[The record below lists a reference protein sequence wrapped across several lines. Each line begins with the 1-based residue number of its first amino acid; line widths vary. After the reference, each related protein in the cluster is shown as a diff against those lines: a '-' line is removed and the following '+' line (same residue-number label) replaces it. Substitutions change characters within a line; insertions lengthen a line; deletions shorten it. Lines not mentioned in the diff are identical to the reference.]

1 MEMERIRVAILEDQQ
16 VFREALE
23 AVLEGA
29 GMDVV
34 AGFAE
39 PGPFFARVRETL
51 PHVALV
57 DLQLD
62 LADWELPASGM
73 SALQWLHDFF
83 PAVKSL
89 VLSGHRETALVE
101 QCLQAGAAGYLWKQ
115 NVGCAEVVEAVER
128 VVRGERL
135 LPVGL
140 APSPPSPGFHPQ
152 PEPPLPGELSRLTP
166 REREVLGY
174 IAAGADN
181 LRIATSLGITERTVK
196 AHITSIYKKL
206 GSENRAQ
213 LAVLGCQL
221 GVQRPAS
228 L

>member
-1 MEMERIRVAILEDQQ
+1 MESERIRVAILEDQQ
-16 VFREALE
+16 VFREALV

-39 PGPFFARVRETL
+39 PAPFFARVRETL

-57 DLQLD
+57 DLRL
-62 LADWELPASGM
+62 ELPEWEAPTSGM
-73 SALQWLHDFF
+73 SALRCLHDFF
-83 PAVKSL
+83 PAVKPL
-89 VLSGHRETALVE
+89 VLSGHREAELVE

-135 LPVGL
+135 LPAGL
-140 APSPPSPGFHPQ
+140 SWPVSESPPQ
-152 PEPPLPGELSRLTP
+152 GELGRLTP

-181 LRIATSLGITERTVK
+181 LRIAACLGITERTVK
-196 AHITSIYKKL
+196 AHITSIYKKV
-206 GSENRAQ
+206 GAESRTQ

>member
-1 MEMERIRVAILEDQQ
+1 MESERIRVAILEDQQ
-16 VFREALE
+16 VFREALV

-34 AGFAE
+34 AGCAE
-39 PGPFFARVRETL
+39 PAPFLARVRETL

-57 DLQLD
+57 DLRL
-62 LADWELPASGM
+62 ELPEWDAPTGGM
-73 SALQWLHDFF
+73 SALQSLHDFF
-83 PAVKSL
+83 PAVKPL
-89 VLSGHRETALVE
+89 VLSGHREAALVE

-135 LPVGL
+135 LPAGL
-140 APSPPSPGFHPQ
+140 AWTQ
-152 PEPPLPGELSRLTP
+152 PESPPLPGELGRLTP

-181 LRIATSLGITERTVK
+181 MTIAASLGITERTVK
-196 AHITSIYKKL
+196 AHITSIYKKV
-206 GSENRAQ
+206 GSENRTQ

>member
-1 MEMERIRVAILEDQQ
+1 MESERIRVAILEDQQ
-16 VFREALE
+16 VFREALV

-29 GMDVV
+29 GMEVV
-34 AGFAE
+34 AGCAE
-39 PGPFFARVRETL
+39 PAPFFARVRETL

-57 DLQLD
+57 DLRL
-62 LADWELPASGM
+62 ELPEREAPTCGM
-73 SALQWLHDFF
+73 SALRRLRDFF
-83 PAVKSL
+83 PAVKPL
-89 VLSGHRETALVE
+89 VLSGHREQEVVE

-128 VVRGERL
+128 VGRGERL
-135 LPVGL
+135 LSVGM
-140 APSPPSPGFHPQ
+140 SPPR
-152 PEPPLPGELSRLTP
+152 PETSSRGALDLLTP
-166 REREVLGY
+166 REREVLGF

-181 LRIATSLGITERTVK
+181 LRIATRLRITERTVK

-221 GVQRPAS
+221 GVQRPAY

>member
-1 MEMERIRVAILEDQQ
+1 MESERIRVAILEDQQ
-16 VFREALE
+16 VFREALV

-39 PGPFFARVRETL
+39 PAPFFARVRETL

-57 DLQLD
+57 DLRL
-62 LADWELPASGM
+62 ELPEWEAPTSGM
-73 SALQWLHDFF
+73 SALRCLHDFF
-83 PAVKSL
+83 PAVNPL
-89 VLSGHRETALVE
+89 VLSGHREAEMVE

-135 LPVGL
+135 LPAGL
-140 APSPPSPGFHPQ
+140 SWPVSESPPQ
-152 PEPPLPGELSRLTP
+152 GELGRLTP

-181 LRIATSLGITERTVK
+181 LRIAACLGITERTVK
-196 AHITSIYKKL
+196 AHITSIYKKV
-206 GSENRAQ
+206 GAESRTQ

>member
-1 MEMERIRVAILEDQQ
+1 MESERIRVAILEDQQ
-16 VFREALE
+16 VFREALV

-39 PGPFFARVRETL
+39 PAPFFARVRETL

-57 DLQLD
+57 DLRL
-62 LADWELPASGM
+62 ELPEWEAPTSGM
-73 SALQWLHDFF
+73 SALRCLHDFF
-83 PAVKSL
+83 PAVKPL
-89 VLSGHRETALVE
+89 VLSGHREAEMVE

-135 LPVGL
+135 LPAGL
-140 APSPPSPGFHPQ
+140 SWPVSESPPQ
-152 PEPPLPGELSRLTP
+152 GELGRLTP

-181 LRIATSLGITERTVK
+181 LRIAACLGITERTVK
-196 AHITSIYKKL
+196 AHITSIYKKV
-206 GSENRAQ
+206 GAESRTQ